1 MLIVSVINKR
11 CSNNLPYIVL
21 LKTIFFLKLNFMEQH
36 SFTGFMT
43 GVIAELELR
52 MAMATVTMT

>member
-1 MLIVSVINKR
+1 MFQQFALYCVVENH
-11 CSNNLPYIVL
+11 
-21 LKTIFFLKLNFMEQH
+21 FFLKLNFMEQH